1 MKDLLEKCLNH
12 KISSKANLVQLRGQT
27 RKMTICIMK
36 NGEIIDFS
44 KVILSG
50 ISSRVLVDNKSWG
63 FSSTNKQNEENAISI
78 LGDSIKLAKAAAFSK
93 TQEIDLQPCKSL
105 KVDKATPM
113 KINIDDISSEE
124 IIKVVN
130 EANKGIQDLG
140 DRVKSSE
147 ITYIS
152 IIDNKHFLSSEDVK
166 IKQHYSR
173 VMLFVDAITKEN
185 GTICPASENY
195 GHAGGFELFT
205 EKSPYDLGNQ
215 VATKAVDLLKAK
227 SPPSG
232 KFRVVIHPTL
242 CATLLHEAL
251 GHPLE
256 ADLAMAGGGF
266 SDRIGELVS
275 SKLAT
280 IYDDS
285 MIPNG
290 LGYFTYD
297 DEGIECKR
305 TIMIENGIL
314 KSYLHDRTSAAATG
328 VSPTGNGHAWD
339 YSVEPLIRQTNIG
352 LSPGDFNEEEMLE
365 DIKTG
370 YYLTGT
376 FGGQANISGDFTF
389 GFQNAFEIINGEIG
403 EELRGANVSGNAI
416 EVFKSIDAINKEDV
430 LRPGACGKFQFA
442 IQGRVAPAIRCE
454 ILIGGTGGK

>member
-1 MKDLLEKCLNH
+1 
-12 KISSKANLVQLRGQT
+12 
-27 RKMTICIMK
+27 MK
-36 NGEIIDFS
+36 NGEITDFS
-44 KVILSG
+44 NVILNG

-63 FSSTNKQNEENAISI
+63 FSSTNQQDKENAKSI
-78 LGDSIKLAKAAAFSK
+78 LNDSIKLAKAASASK
-93 TQEIDLQPCKSL
+93 TQIINLQPIKSLEIDI
-105 KVDKATPM
+105 ATPM
-113 KINIDDISSEE
+113 KKNIDNISAEE
-124 IIKVVN
+124 IVNVVK
-130 EANKGIQDLG
+130 EANKGLKDAGYRI
-140 DRVKSSE
+140 KSSE

-152 IIDNKHFLSSEDVK
+152 ITDNKHFLSSENVK

-173 VMLFVDAITKEN
+173 VMLFVDAIAREN
-185 GTICPASENY
+185 GTVCPASENY

-205 EKSPYDLGNQ
+205 EKSPYDLGKK
-215 VATKAVDLLKAK
+215 VGTKAVDLLKAK
-227 SPPSG
+227 SAPSG
-232 KFRVVIHPTL
+232 KFKVIIHPTL

-275 SKLAT
+275 SNLAT
-280 IYDDS
+280 IYDDG
-285 MIPNG
+285 MVPNG

-297 DEGIECKR
+297 DEGVECKR
-305 TIMIENGIL
+305 TVMIENGIL
-314 KSYLHDRTSAAATG
+314 KSYLHDRTSAAVAG
-328 VSPTGNGHAWD
+328 VSPTGNSHAWD

-352 LSPGDFNEEEMLE
+352 LAPGDFNEEEMLE
-365 DIKTG
+365 DIKSG

-389 GFQNAFEIINGEIG
+389 GFQNSFKITNGEIG

-416 EVFKSIDAINKEDV
+416 DVFKSIDAINKEDV

-454 ILIGGTGGK
+454 ILIGGTGGE

>member
-1 MKDLLEKCLNH
+1 MIDVLEKGLIH
-12 KISSKANLVQLRGQT
+12 KISAQANLVQLRGQI
-27 RKMTICIMK
+27 RKMIICIMK
-36 NGEIIDFS
+36 NGEITDFS
-44 KVILSG
+44 KVILNG

-63 FSSTNKQNEENAISI
+63 FSSTNQQRKENVISI
-78 LGDSIKLAKAAAFSK
+78 LEDSINLARAASTTK
-93 TQEIDLQPCKSL
+93 TQKINLQSCKSME
-105 KVDKATPM
+105 VDIATPM
-113 KINIDDISSEE
+113 KKNIDNVSTEE
-124 IIKVVN
+124 IVNVVK
-130 EANKGIQDLG
+130 EANKGLMDAG

-152 IIDNKHFLSSEDVK
+152 ITDNKHFLSSEEVK

-173 VMLFVDAITKEN
+173 VMLYVNAIAREN

-195 GHAGGFELFT
+195 GHAGGFELFA
-205 EKSPYDLGNQ
+205 EKSPYDLGKQ
-215 VATKAVDLLKAK
+215 VGTKAVALLKAK

-232 KFRVVIHPTL
+232 KFRVIIHPTL

-280 IYDDS
+280 IYDDGLV
-285 MIPNG
+285 PNG

-305 TIMIENGIL
+305 TVLIDKGIL
-314 KSYLHDRTSAAATG
+314 KSYLHDRTSAAVSG
-328 VSPTGNGHAWD
+328 VLPTGNGHAWD

-352 LSPGDFNEEEMLE
+352 LAPGDFTEEEMIE
-365 DIKTG
+365 DIKSG

-389 GFQNAFEIINGEIG
+389 GFQNSFKITNGKIG

-442 IQGRVAPAIRCE
+442 IQGRIAPTIRCE
-454 ILIGGTGGK
+454 ILVGGTGGK

>member
-1 MKDLLEKCLNH
+1 ERSLEQKICSEADLVL
-12 KISSKANLVQLRGQT
+12 LRGQT
-27 RKMTICIMK
+27 RKVTICIMK
-36 NGEIIDFS
+36 NGEITDFS
-44 KVILSG
+44 NVILNG

-63 FSSTNKQNEENAISI
+63 FSSTNQQDKENAKSI
-78 LGDSIKLAKAAAFSK
+78 LNDSIKLAKAASASK
-93 TQEIDLQPCKSL
+93 TQIINLQPIKSLEIDI
-105 KVDKATPM
+105 ATPM
-113 KINIDDISSEE
+113 KKNIDNISAEE
-124 IIKVVN
+124 IVNVVK
-130 EANKGIQDLG
+130 EANKGLKDAGYRI
-140 DRVKSSE
+140 KSSE

-152 IIDNKHFLSSEDVK
+152 ITDNKHFLSSENVK

-173 VMLFVDAITKEN
+173 VMLFVDAIAREN
-185 GTICPASENY
+185 GTVCPASENY

-205 EKSPYDLGNQ
+205 EKSPYDLGKK
-215 VATKAVDLLKAK
+215 VGIKAVDLLKAK

-232 KFRVVIHPTL
+232 KFKVIIHPTL

-275 SKLAT
+275 SNLAT
-280 IYDDS
+280 IYDDG
-285 MIPNG
+285 MVPNG

-305 TIMIENGIL
+305 TVMIENGIL
-314 KSYLHDRTSAAATG
+314 KSYLHDRTSAAIAG
-328 VSPTGNGHAWD
+328 VSPTGNSHAWD

-352 LSPGDFNEEEMLE
+352 LAPGDFNEEEMLE
-365 DIKTG
+365 DIKSG

-389 GFQNAFEIINGEIG
+389 GFQNSFKITNGEIG

-416 EVFKSIDAINKEDV
+416 DVFKSIDAINKEDV

-454 ILIGGTGGK
+454 ILIGGTGGE